1 MFEKI
6 IDALEDMLE
15 EIDSL
20 VETTSSLEE
29 MAEPHLLSWSANGSI
44 LDGGRSIRMDS
55 FGLEGVHNVYDV
67 FIAISNERTLRF
79 ASLRSAN
86 QRMLR

>member
-20 VETTSSLEE
+20 VETVNYSSLEE
-29 MAEPHLLSWSANGSI
+29 MAEPHLLAWSANGSI
-44 LDGGRSIRMDS
+44 LDGGRSICMNS

-67 FIAISNERTLRF
+67 FIAI
-79 ASLRSAN
+79 AN